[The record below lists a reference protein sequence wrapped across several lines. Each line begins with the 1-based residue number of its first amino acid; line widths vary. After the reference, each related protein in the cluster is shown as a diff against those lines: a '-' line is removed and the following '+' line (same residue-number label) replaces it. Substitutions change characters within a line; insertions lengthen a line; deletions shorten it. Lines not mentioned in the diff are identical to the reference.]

1 MMKRRNQVLNKTLE
15 TQNIKKNLK
24 TQSWM
29 IEIVKSLKKIIL
41 GIILLKIIH

>member
-1 MMKRRNQVLNKTLE
+1 MMKRRNQVLNKILE
-15 TQNIKKNLK
+15 TQNTKKNLK
-24 TQSWM
+24 ILSWM